1 MIIDEKLKQWAT
13 PAQARAIDAV
23 NQHGSKRAAARVLG
37 IHRRSI
43 DKAISGVEKRA
54 AAQGYAPAYGLNS
67 PIPAPFVARGHSTM
81 DKIHNAPIDPLTG
94 RQQMLQWTKTRLDD
108 QQYQEM
114 LAAAVDSFINDN
126 VDPITPQSVGPA
138 HYRDDV
144 IPWINIGDAHFGMIA
159 HASEV
164 GFDFNLEIAEREMK
178 AGIGLVIDEIPPVER
193 LVIQDMGD
201 FTHYENTSKVTERS
215 RHALDTDGTM
225 PDMIRVYSRTFR
237 WIIEKALTKAK
248 HVDVIINQANHSRS
262 NDWWMRELLEVAYG
276 HTGRVTVLN
285 NDSPF
290 IAYRMGKTLVLCHHS
305 DQVKPKGLADIMTTD
320 FREDYGQTEF
330 HYVDIGHVHHE
341 MVVKQHPTVRV
352 ESFNQLARAD
362 KHAHE
367 SGYRNR
373 SALTVVFRSKLYG
386 EVGRRTLS
394 IQELQQKAFGK
405 VITAQR
411 PVHRVG

>member
-1 MIIDEKLKQWAT
+1 MIDEKFKQWAT
-13 PAQARAIDAV
+13 EAQARAIDAV
-23 NQHGSKRAAARVLG
+23 NKHGSKRAAARALG
-37 IHRRSI
+37 IHRRAI
-43 DKAISGVEKRA
+43 DKALSGVEKKA
-54 AAQGYAPAYGLNS
+54 AAQGYAPDYGLKS
-67 PIPAPFVARGHSTM
+67 PIPAPFVARGHSSLETM
-81 DKIHNAPIDPLTG
+81 EEYNPLTG
-94 RQQMLQWTKTRLDD
+94 RTLKQQWTKTRLDD

-114 LAAAVDSFINDN
+114 LAAAVESFVNDN
-126 VDPITPQSVGPA
+126 VDPIKPKSKGPA
-138 HYRDDV
+138 AYRDDV
-144 IPWINIGDAHFGMIA
+144 IPFINIGDAHFGMLA

-164 GFDFNLEIAEREMK
+164 GFDFNLEIAEREMR
-178 AGIGLVIDEIPPVER
+178 AGFGLVIDEIPPVER

-237 WIIEKALTKAK
+237 WMVEKALTKAK

-290 IAYRMGKTLVLCHHS
+290 IAYRMGKTLVMCHHS
-305 DQVKPKGLADIMTTD
+305 DLVKPKGLADVMTVD
-320 FREDYGQTEF
+320 FKEHYGQTDF

-341 MVVKQHPTVRV
+341 MVVKQHPTVRI

-373 SALTVVFRSKLYG
+373 SALTIVFRSKLYG

-394 IQELQQKAFGK
+394 IQELQQKCFGK
-405 VITAQR
+405 IITAQR
-411 PVHRVG
+411 PVHQVV